1 MYAFVG
7 KKEVGKRLT
16 ALRGDRPA
24 NTVARALSLTPSA
37 LANYEAGLR
46 IPRDDVKARIANYY
60 QVPIESIF
68 FV

>member
-1 MYAFVG
+1 M
-7 KKEVGKRLT
+7 T

-24 NTVARALSLTPSA
+24 NIVARALSITPSA

-68 FV
+68 FA